1 MVEGF
6 RAEGLCF
13 LYLLPCEVSVSG
25 SKARLLGLGLSGSKH
40 LYQNADAGGPPKLST
55 KPRVFHCYWVAR
67 PSVESRK
74 MLCYAD
80 LGVHVAFDGTDAWHP
95 LARVVLCR
103 AGQLPG
109 LK

>member
-55 KPRVFHCYWVAR
+55 KPRFTPFTIAAEIHTNHDHL
-67 PSVESRK
+67 PS
-74 MLCYAD
+74 
-80 LGVHVAFDGTDAWHP
+80 
-95 LARVVLCR
+95 
-103 AGQLPG
+103 
-109 LK
+109 